1 MRKCKTKVLSF
12 ILTLALAAGCF
23 SGMGNTVKAAGND
36 LKIKVVDENG
46 ETVPG
51 LTFEVKDAFYNRV
64 GDTMTTDAN
73 GMLQCKIDES
83 YNGNYE
89 LMLLTGNSSYEAVTR
104 LEFRCSS
111 GNFSSININGSSWDG
126 NGELTFNVK
135 KASAKKAITIK
146 LVDGNNRPITDK
158 SVYFQETD
166 TEMLKYGE
174 EGAVRT
180 VIPQNGEYTFNTTK
194 AGPYGAM
201 DTEILIE
208 LHPEVTGYTANPI
221 RLKVDTNSEI
231 VEVDG
236 VSGYDTSIP
245 KEMVVSKQ
253 GGSEPVKEATIK
265 SIGKI
270 SAAVPAEGKQLEVTV
285 NGDNLTAD
293 NWGIKVEKYKKGTTE
308 PAGRRA
314 GNSSAAV
321 VTAASKAIVTID
333 ANTLKDD
340 IDVKLIAGPRKGD
353 IIEEQAAMTI
363 TQSGN
368 KKAVLTIKLVNQK
381 NRPVTDPGLSLSFY
395 QEGYE
400 GYGPG
405 FEGTLERSKNGEFIF
420 EAGDNEKGQYKI
432 KLDKNDLGYSMDEV
446 TVNIKT
452 YYIIDKV
459 DGAAYKGDIKK
470 VTVINPNIPMTDK
483 EALAALIKEAE
494 SKAANDYKADS
505 NWAAMQSALSVAKK
519 VYDNDMASQEEVT
532 KAEENLARTLK
543 AIVKK
548 SSVNSTKPQ
557 PSKPVVKVRSIKLS
571 AVSKK
576 LAAGKKMCLS
586 AAVSPKNA
594 SNKAIVYKSS
604 SKKYAVVDKKGVVTA
619 KKAGAGKTVTI
630 TATAADGSGKKAVY
644 RITIMKDAVKSIK
657 VKAAKSV
664 QAGKKVKAKATV
676 KTTGKKANKQLEWTS
691 SNTKYATVSS
701 KGVVSAKKAGKGK
714 TVKITAAATD
724 GSNKKATVKIRIK

>member
-51 LTFEVKDAFYNRV
+51 LTFEVKDANQQRV
-64 GDTMTTDAN
+64 GDTMTTDAD
-73 GMLQCKIDES
+73 GMLQCKIGES

-89 LMLLTGNSSYEAVTR
+89 LMLLAGNLSYEAKTW
-104 LEFRCSS
+104 LDFYCSS
-111 GNFSSININGSSWDG
+111 GTVSYINIDGKRWDG
-126 NGELTFNVK
+126 NGDLTFTVK
-135 KASAKKAITIK
+135 KASTKKAITIK

-158 SVYFQETD
+158 SVYLQVTD
-166 TEMLKYGE
+166 TENLKYNDPN
-174 EGAVRT
+174 AVQT
-180 VIPQNGEYTFNTTK
+180 VIPQNGEYTFNVNDT
-194 AGPYGAM
+194 GAWN
-201 DTEILIE
+201 TEILIE

-253 GGSEPVKEATIK
+253 GGSEPVKEVTIK